1 MSPVFVD
8 TSGLY
13 ALMVASDAFHERA
26 RAAFGVL
33 RREEA
38 RMVTT
43 SYVLV
48 ETYAL
53 LQRRVGWEA
62 VDALRRRFAPL
73 LDVVWIDEPIH
84 ERALD
89 HLQERGATSVTL
101 VDATSFVVMRAR
113 SIGRAFAFDAHF
125 TDEGFTTVA

>member
-1 MSPVFVD
+1 MSPAFVD

-13 ALMVASDAFHERA
+13 ALMVASDDFHERA
-26 RAAFGVL
+26 RAAFALL
-33 RREEA
+33 RREDA

-62 VDALRRRFAPL
+62 VDALRRHLAPL
-73 LDVVWIDEPIH
+73 LEVVWVDAPIH

-89 HLQERGATSVTL
+89 HLQERGATSVSL

-125 TDEGFTTVA
+125 TDEGFALVA